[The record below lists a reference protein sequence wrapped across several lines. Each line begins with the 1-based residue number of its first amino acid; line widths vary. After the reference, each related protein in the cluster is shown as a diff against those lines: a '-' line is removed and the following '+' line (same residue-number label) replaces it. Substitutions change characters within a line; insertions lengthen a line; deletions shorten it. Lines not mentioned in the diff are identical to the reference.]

1 MCCEISLFQN
11 MDSSSWATVVSIVM
25 ALSSLAVFGVDKEQ
39 NSNTDRILKPLFEV
53 LFFVS
58 VLAML
63 LFIFGIKEGG
73 AILMTIALISI
84 FSIVLLGLLSK
95 PFVKVLS
102 CNIYDYCIKKI
113 YRKKVTYDSVG
124 DIHEGISD
132 STYFE

>member
-73 AILMTIALISI
+73 AILMTFALIGVFLI
-84 FSIVLLGLLSK
+84 TLLSLLSK
-95 PFVKVLS
+95 IL
-102 CNIYDYCIKKI
+102 DYFIKKI
-113 YRKKVTYDSVG
+113 YRKKVTYDSVD

>member
-73 AILMTIALISI
+73 AILMTFALIGVFLI
-84 FSIVLLGLLSK
+84 TLLSLLSK
-95 PFVKVLS
+95 IL
-102 CNIYDYCIKKI
+102 DYFIKKI